1 MTVDTEKVRQKL
13 HFMRTALRL
22 LKELKGMSLEE
33 FKENRLYPQA
43 AAYTLQ
49 TAIEAMLDLCAH
61 IISREGW
68 GLPKSYREA
77 VIIAARN
84 GLIPEDMLPAYEA
97 MARFRNRL
105 VHLYDRVD
113 DRELWKI
120 IQENLDD
127 FEPFIAGV
135 VHRYCRG

>member
-13 HFMRTALRL
+13 HFMRTALRQ
-22 LKELKGMSLEE
+22 LKELQGISLEA
-33 FKENRLYPQA
+33 FQENRVYPAA

-84 GLIPEDMLPAYEA
+84 GLIPEDTLPAFEA
-97 MARFRNRL
+97 MARLRNRL
-105 VHLYDRVD
+105 VHLYDQVD
-113 DRELWKI
+113 DHELWKI

-127 FEPFIAGV
+127 FKPFIAGV
-135 VHRYCRG
+135 VRRYCGR

>member
-1 MTVDTEKVRQKL
+1 MVKAGCGAPASPCTST
-13 HFMRTALRL
+13 
-22 LKELKGMSLEE
+22 
-33 FKENRLYPQA
+33 
-43 AAYTLQ
+43 
-49 TAIEAMLDLCAH
+49 
-61 IISREGW
+61 SR

-105 VHLYDRVD
+105 DHLYDRVD
-113 DRELWKI
+113 DHELWKI

-127 FEPFIAGV
+127 FKPFIAGV
-135 VHRYCRG
+135 VQRYCRG